1 MKKFYELRDEYDKVH
16 IIISKHGYGKSYYEM
31 KKYLNKL
38 SDENKK
44 KLINRIKTEI
54 AYELSNKDLLKNSE
68 DCYYLIMQIVE
79 KEIWNYEGN
88 L

>member
-1 MKKFYELRDEYDKVH
+1 MKKFYELRDDNDKVH
-16 IIISKHGYGKSYYEM
+16 IIIHKYGYGKVYYEM

-44 KLINRIKTEI
+44 KLVNRIKTEI
-54 AYELSNKDLLKNSE
+54 AYELSNHDLLDNSE

>member
-16 IIISKHGYGKSYYEM
+16 IIISKYGYGKSHYEM
-31 KKYLNKL
+31 KKYLNKF

-68 DCYYLIMQIVE
+68 DYYYLIMQIVE
-79 KEIWNYEGN
+79 KEIWNYERN
-88 L
+88 I

>member
-1 MKKFYELRDEYDKVH
+1 MKKFYELRDDYDKLH
-16 IIISKHGYGKSYYEM
+16 IIISKYGYGKTYYEM
-31 KKYLNKL
+31 KKYLNKFT
-38 SDENKK
+38 DENKK

-54 AYELSNKDLLKNSE
+54 SYELLNNDLLDNSS
-68 DCYYLIMQIVE
+68 DCYRLIMQIVE

>member
-1 MKKFYELRDEYDKVH
+1 
-16 IIISKHGYGKSYYEM
+16 M
-31 KKYLNKL
+31 KKYLNKF

-54 AYELSNKDLLKNSE
+54 VYELSNKDLLKNSE

-79 KEIWNYEGN
+79 KEIWNYERN